1 MQKIIDKAGKPTTL
15 TLGTI
20 LAIISSLSLLIL
32 SPNYKKFIYIVVPF
46 IGIAQAI
53 TLNSSIAF
61 ISDVVGLK
69 GQSGAFVFGFYSFL
83 DKFGTG
89 IIIFTITNSS
99 YMLDSNFIKWMTS
112 IIPLGSVV
120 LGWLLAIIKRKRI
133 KNKKFSLL

>member
-1 MQKIIDKAGKPTTL
+1 M
-15 TLGTI
+15 
-20 LAIISSLSLLIL
+20 